1 MSIPRQQPDEA
12 FAPQLGGDYQKN
24 PELKVLAD
32 ISTSLSMDVDVEHLL
47 DSFLGTM
54 VRLSNAHAGIVRV
67 LTADGK
73 SLRIIGAEGLPQET
87 VAAHSIMPL
96 DTALCGQPV
105 GGSIKNLPYLFECKG
120 NTAEAFGLEDG
131 WVVALPLRYKN
142 TLLGV
147 YNLFLKKDQAIPED
161 VSLLFASISE
171 HLGMALENARLTRE
185 NLRITLMNERQM
197 LANEIHDSL
206 AQTLA
211 YMKMRLAMLREAVE
225 GNKAELTE
233 KYLSDVD
240 HALESAYSGLRELI
254 SQFRHRMDPRGIIPA
269 LQELLDS
276 VTRKIDAQVKLDNQV
291 KDLALTADQEVQVY
305 RIAQEAL
312 ANICK
317 HSYARKVQIVLED
330 TGTHY
335 RISIIDD
342 GIGLYAA
349 GHTGPGMHF
358 GMNIMRERAERIK
371 GMVEIRSRVGGGTRV
386 TLVFPHAPQGKPA

>member
-1 MSIPRQQPDEA
+1 MSIPRKHPEDA
-12 FAPQLGGDYQKN
+12 YAPQLGGDYQKN
-24 PELKVLAD
+24 PELQVLAD
-32 ISTSLSMDVDVEHLL
+32 ISSSLSMDVDVEHLL

-67 LTADGK
+67 LTSDGK
-73 SLRIIGAEGLPQET
+73 GLRIIGAEGLPQEAL
-87 VAAHSIMPL
+87 AAHSIMPL
-96 DTALCGQPV
+96 ETALCGQPI
-105 GGSIKNLPYLFECKG
+105 GSSIKNLPYLFECKG
-120 NTAEAFGLEDG
+120 NIAEAFGIEDG

-147 YNLFLKKDQAIPED
+147 YNLFLKKNQAIPED

-211 YMKMRLAMLREAVE
+211 YMKMRLAMLREVVD
-225 GNKAELTE
+225 GDKPELTE
-233 KYLSDVD
+233 KYLTDVD

-254 SQFRHRMDPRGIIPA
+254 SQFRHRMDPRGIVPA
-269 LQELLDS
+269 LQELLES
-276 VTRKIDAQVKLDNQV
+276 VTKKVDAQVKLDNQV
-291 KDLALTADQEVQVY
+291 RDLTLTADQEVQVY

-335 RISIIDD
+335 RVSIIDD

-386 TLVFPHAPQGKPA
+386 TLVFPHATQGKAT

>member
-1 MSIPRQQPDEA
+1 MSKTRQQSDDA
-12 FAPQLGGDYQKN
+12 LAPQLGGDYQKN
-24 PELKVLAD
+24 PELQVLAD

-67 LTADGK
+67 LTSDGK
-73 SLRIIGAEGLPQET
+73 GLRIIGAEGLPQE
-87 VAAHSIMPL
+87 VLAEHSVMPL
-96 DTALCGQPV
+96 ETALCGQPI
-105 GGSIKNLPYLFECKG
+105 GASIKNLPYLFECKG
-120 NTAEAFGLEDG
+120 NIAQAFGMEDG

-147 YNLFLKKDQAIPED
+147 YNLFLKKNQAIPED

-225 GNKAELTE
+225 GSKPELTE

-269 LQELLDS
+269 LQELLEG
-276 VTRKIDAQVKLDNQV
+276 VTRKIDVQIKLDNQI
-291 KDLALTADQEVQVY
+291 KDLALTPDQEVQVY

-317 HSYARKVQIVLED
+317 HSYARKVQLLLED

-386 TLVFPHAPQGKPA
+386 TLVFPHSAQGIPL

>member
-1 MSIPRQQPDEA
+1 MRNPPQQPDDS
-12 FAPQLGGDYQKN
+12 FAPQLGGNRQSTD
-24 PELKVLAD
+24 LKVLTD
-32 ISTSLSMDVDVEHLL
+32 IAASLSMDVDVEHLL

-54 VRLSNAHAGIVRV
+54 VRLSSAHAGIVRV
-67 LTADGK
+67 LTPDGK
-73 SLRIIGAEGLPQET
+73 HLRIVGSEGLPQEAL
-87 VAAHSIMPL
+87 AANNVMPL
-96 DTALCGQPV
+96 ETALCGQTV
-105 GGSIKNLPYLFECKG
+105 GASLKNLPYLFECRG
-120 NTAEAFGLEDG
+120 NTAQAFGMEGG
-131 WVVALPLRYKN
+131 WVVALPLKYKN

-161 VSLLFASISE
+161 VSLLFASIIE
-171 HLGMALENARLTRE
+171 HLGMAMENARLTRE

-211 YMKMRLAMLREAVE
+211 YMKMRLAMLREVVN
-225 GNKAELTE
+225 GDKPELTE

-269 LQELLDS
+269 LQELLDG
-276 VTRKIDAQVKLDNQV
+276 VTRKIDARVKLDNQV
-291 KDLALTADQEVQVY
+291 KDLVLTADQEAQVY
-305 RIAQEAL
+305 RIVQEAL

-317 HSYARKVQIVLED
+317 HSYARLVQVVLED
-330 TGTHY
+330 TGSHY
-335 RISIIDD
+335 RISVIDD

-386 TLVFPHAPQGKPA
+386 TLVFPHALSGTQK

>member
-1 MSIPRQQPDEA
+1 MRNPQQHPDDSY
-12 FAPQLGGDYQKN
+12 APQLGGDKPKN
-24 PELKVLAD
+24 TDLKVLTD
-32 ISTSLSMDVDVEHLL
+32 IAASLSMDVDVEHLL

-54 VRLSNAHAGIVRV
+54 VRLANARAGIVRV
-67 LTADGK
+67 LTPDGK
-73 SLRIIGAEGLPQET
+73 SLRIVGAEGLPQEALAQYN
-87 VAAHSIMPL
+87 VMPL
-96 DTALCGQPV
+96 ETALCGQPL
-105 GGSIKNLPYLFECKG
+105 GASIKNLPYLFECKG
-120 NTAEAFGLEDG
+120 NTAQAFGMEGG
-131 WVVALPLRYKN
+131 WVVALPLKYKN

-161 VSLLFASISE
+161 ISVLFTSIIE
-171 HLGMALENARLTRE
+171 HLGMAMENARLTRE

-197 LANEIHDSL
+197 LASEIHDSL

-211 YMKMRLAMLREAVE
+211 YMKMRLAMLREVIN
-225 GNKAELTE
+225 GDKPELTE

-254 SQFRHRMDPRGIIPA
+254 SQFRQRMDPRGIIPA
-269 LQELLDS
+269 LQELLDG
-276 VTRKIDAQVKLDNQV
+276 VTKKIEAKVKLDNQV
-291 KDLALTADQEVQVY
+291 KDLVLTPDQEAQVY
-305 RIAQEAL
+305 RIVQEAL

-317 HSYARKVQIVLED
+317 HSYARLVQIVLED

-335 RISIIDD
+335 RVSVIDD

-371 GMVEIRSRVGGGTRV
+371 GLVEIRSRVGGGTRV
-386 TLVFPHAPQGKPA
+386 TLVFPHSQQAVLK

>member
-1 MSIPRQQPDEA
+1 MRNPQQHSDDS
-12 FAPQLGGDYQKN
+12 FAPQLGGDHPQN
-24 PELKVLAD
+24 TDLKVLTD
-32 ISTSLSMDVDVEHLL
+32 IAASLSMDVDVEHLL

-67 LTADGK
+67 LTPDGK
-73 SLRIIGAEGLPQET
+73 GLRVVGAEGLPQEALAT
-87 VAAHSIMPL
+87 NSIMPL
-96 DTALCGQPV
+96 ETALCGQPV
-105 GGSIKNLPYLFECKG
+105 GASIKNLPYLFECKG
-120 NTAEAFGLEDG
+120 NTAQAFGMEGG
-131 WVVALPLRYKN
+131 WVVALPLKYKN

-161 VSLLFASISE
+161 VSLLFASIIE
-171 HLGMALENARLTRE
+171 HLGMAMENTRLTRE

-197 LANEIHDSL
+197 LASEIHDSL

-211 YMKMRLAMLREAVE
+211 YMKMRLAMLREAVN
-225 GNKAELTE
+225 GDKPELTE
-233 KYLSDVD
+233 KYLTDVD
-240 HALESAYSGLRELI
+240 SALESAYSGLRELI

-269 LQELLDS
+269 LQELLEG
-276 VTRKIDAQVKLDNQV
+276 VTKKIDAKVKFDNQI
-291 KDLALTADQEVQVY
+291 KGLALTPDQEVQVY
-305 RIAQEAL
+305 RIVQEAL

-317 HSYARKVQIVLED
+317 HSYARTVQVVLED
-330 TGTHY
+330 TATHY

-349 GHTGPGMHF
+349 GHTGAGMHF

-386 TLVFPHAPQGKPA
+386 TLVFPHAQQTTLK

>member
-1 MSIPRQQPDEA
+1 MRNPHKQSDKA
-12 FAPQLGGDYQKN
+12 FAPQLGGERQQNTD
-24 PELKVLAD
+24 LKVLTD
-32 ISTSLSMDVDVEHLL
+32 IAASLSVDVDVEHLL

-67 LTADGK
+67 LTPDGK
-73 SLRIIGAEGLPQET
+73 SLRIVGAEGLPQDAL
-87 VAAHSIMPL
+87 AANNVMPL
-96 DTALCGQPV
+96 ETALCGQPV
-105 GGSIKNLPYLFECKG
+105 GSSIKNLPYLFECKG
-120 NTAEAFGLEDG
+120 NTAQAFGMEGG
-131 WVVALPLRYKN
+131 WVVALPLKYKN

-161 VSLLFASISE
+161 VSLLFASIIE
-171 HLGMALENARLTRE
+171 HLGMAMENARLTRE

-211 YMKMRLAMLREAVE
+211 YMKMRLAMLREAVN
-225 GNKAELTE
+225 GDKPELTE

-240 HALESAYSGLRELI
+240 SALESAYSGLRELI
-254 SQFRHRMDPRGIIPA
+254 SQFRHRMDPRGILPA
-269 LQELLDS
+269 LQELLDG
-276 VTRKIDAQVKLDNQV
+276 VARKIDARVKLENQV
-291 KDLALTADQEVQVY
+291 KDLALTADQEAQVY
-305 RIAQEAL
+305 RIVQEAL

-317 HSYARKVQIVLED
+317 HSYARMVQVVLED
-330 TGTHY
+330 TGSHY

-386 TLVFPHAPQGKPA
+386 TLVFPHAHQAAMK

>member
-1 MSIPRQQPDEA
+1 MRKSQQHADQS
-12 FAPQLGGDYQKN
+12 FAPQLAGERPQHTD
-24 PELKVLAD
+24 LKVLTD
-32 ISTSLSMDVDVEHLL
+32 IAASLSMDVDVEHLL

-67 LTADGK
+67 LTPDGK
-73 SLRIIGAEGLPQET
+73 SLRIVGAEGLPQEAL
-87 VAAHSIMPL
+87 AANSVMPL
-96 DTALCGQPV
+96 ETALCGQPV
-105 GGSIKNLPYLFECKG
+105 GSSIKNLPYLFECKG
-120 NTAEAFGLEDG
+120 NTAKAFGMEGG
-131 WVVALPLRYKN
+131 WVVALPLKYKN

-161 VSLLFASISE
+161 VSLLFASIIE
-171 HLGMALENARLTRE
+171 HLGMAMENARLTRE

-211 YMKMRLAMLREAVE
+211 YMKMRLAMLREAMH
-225 GNKAELTE
+225 GDKPELAE
-233 KYLSDVD
+233 KYLGDVD
-240 HALESAYSGLRELI
+240 SALESAYSGLRELI
-254 SQFRHRMDPRGIIPA
+254 SQFRHRMDPRGILPA
-269 LQELLDS
+269 LQELLDG
-276 VTRKIDAQVKLDNQV
+276 VARKIDARVKLDNQA
-291 KDLALTADQEVQVY
+291 KDLVLTPDQEAQVY
-305 RIAQEAL
+305 RIVQEAL

-317 HSYARKVQIVLED
+317 HSYARNVQVVIED
-330 TGTHY
+330 TGSHY
-335 RISIIDD
+335 RISVIDD

-386 TLVFPHAPQGKPA
+386 TLVFPHASPATQK

>member
-1 MSIPRQQPDEA
+1 MRNSQNHSDKA
-12 FAPQLGGDYQKN
+12 FAPQLGGERPQNTD
-24 PELKVLAD
+24 LKVLTD
-32 ISTSLSMDVDVEHLL
+32 IAASLSVDVDVEHLL

-54 VRLSNAHAGIVRV
+54 VRLTNAHAGIVRV
-67 LTADGK
+67 LTPDGK
-73 SLRIIGAEGLPQET
+73 SLRIVGAEGLPQEAL
-87 VAAHSIMPL
+87 VSNSVMPL
-96 DTALCGQPV
+96 ETALCGQPV
-105 GGSIKNLPYLFECKG
+105 GASIKNLPYLFECKG
-120 NTAEAFGLEDG
+120 NTAQAFGMEGG
-131 WVVALPLRYKN
+131 WVVALPLKYKN

-161 VSLLFASISE
+161 VSLLFASIIE
-171 HLGMALENARLTRE
+171 HLGMAMENARLTRE

-211 YMKMRLAMLREAVE
+211 YMKMRLAMLREAVN
-225 GNKAELTE
+225 GDKPELTD
-233 KYLSDVD
+233 KYLTDVD
-240 HALESAYSGLRELI
+240 SALESAYSGLRELI
-254 SQFRHRMDPRGIIPA
+254 SQFRHRMDPRGILPA
-269 LQELLDS
+269 LQELLDG
-276 VTRKIDAQVKLDNQV
+276 VARKIDAKVKLDNQA
-291 KDLALTADQEVQVY
+291 KDLALTADQEAQVY
-305 RIAQEAL
+305 RIVQEAL

-317 HSYARKVQIVLED
+317 HSYARMVQVVLEG

-335 RISIIDD
+335 RISVIDD

-386 TLVFPHAPQGKPA
+386 TLVFPHAQQSGKK

>member
-1 MSIPRQQPDEA
+1 MRNPRHHPDA
-12 FAPQLGGDYQKN
+12 TLKPQLGGDYQRN

-73 SLRIIGAEGLPQET
+73 GLRVIGAEGLNHEAL
-87 VAAHSIMPL
+87 AAHDVMPL
-96 DTALCGQPV
+96 ETALCGQPI

-120 NTAEAFGLEDG
+120 DTAKAFGIEDG

-147 YNLFLKKDQAIPED
+147 YNLFLKKNQAIPED

-185 NLRITLMNERQM
+185 NLRISLMNERQM

-211 YMKMRLAMLREAVE
+211 YMKMRLAMLRDAIE
-225 GNKAELTE
+225 GNKPELTE
-233 KYLSDVD
+233 KYLSEVD

-276 VTRKIDAQVKLDNQV
+276 VTRKIDAQVTLDNQV
-291 KDLALTADQEVQVY
+291 KDLYLTADQEVQVY

-317 HSYARKVQIVLED
+317 HSYARKVRILLED
-330 TGTHY
+330 TGTHH
-335 RISIIDD
+335 RVSIIDD

-386 TLVFPHAPQGKPA
+386 TLVFPRAAQGLPP

>member
-1 MSIPRQQPDEA
+1 MRNPQQQPDQA
-12 FAPQLGGDYQKN
+12 FAPQLGGERPPSTD
-24 PELKVLAD
+24 LKVLTD
-32 ISTSLSMDVDVEHLL
+32 IAASLSMDVDVEHLL

-67 LTADGK
+67 LTPDGK
-73 SLRIIGAEGLPQET
+73 GLRIVGAEGLPQEALAT
-87 VAAHSIMPL
+87 NSVMPL
-96 DTALCGQPV
+96 ETALCGQPV
-105 GGSIKNLPYLFECKG
+105 GSSIKNLPYLFECKG
-120 NTAEAFGLEDG
+120 NTAQAFGMEGG
-131 WVVALPLRYKN
+131 WVVALPLKYKN

-161 VSLLFASISE
+161 VSLLFASIIE
-171 HLGMALENARLTRE
+171 HLGMAMENARLTRE

-211 YMKMRLAMLREAVE
+211 YMKMRLAMLREAVN
-225 GNKAELTE
+225 GDKPELTE
-233 KYLSDVD
+233 KYLGDVD
-240 HALESAYSGLRELI
+240 SALESAYSGLRELI
-254 SQFRHRMDPRGIIPA
+254 SQFRHRMDPRGILPA
-269 LQELLDS
+269 LQELLDG
-276 VTRKIDAQVKLDNQV
+276 VTKKIDAKVKLDNQV
-291 KDLALTADQEVQVY
+291 KDIALTADQEAQVY
-305 RIAQEAL
+305 RIVQEAL

-317 HSYARKVQIVLED
+317 HSYARMVQVALED

-335 RISIIDD
+335 RISVIDD

-386 TLVFPHAPQGKPA
+386 TLVFPHALQAGMK

>member
-1 MSIPRQQPDEA
+1 MSRTQESL
-12 FAPQLGGDYQKN
+12 APQLGAGARQNTD
-24 PELKVLAD
+24 LKVLTD
-32 ISTSLSMDVDVEHLL
+32 IAASLSMDVDVEHLL

-54 VRLSNAHAGIVRV
+54 VRLTNAHAGIVRV
-67 LTADGK
+67 LTPDGK
-73 SLRIIGAEGLPQET
+73 NLRIVGAEGLPQEALT
-87 VAAHSIMPL
+87 QYSLMPIE
-96 DTALCGQPV
+96 TALCGLPV
-105 GGSIKNLPYLFECKG
+105 AASIKNLPYLFECRG
-120 NTAEAFGLEDG
+120 NTAQVFGMEGD
-131 WVVALPLRYKN
+131 WVVALPLKYKN

-161 VSLLFASISE
+161 VSLLFVSIIE
-171 HLGMALENARLTRE
+171 HLGMAMENARLTRE

-211 YMKMRLAMLREAVE
+211 YMKMRLAMLREVIH
-225 GNKAELTE
+225 GDKPELTE
-233 KYLSDVD
+233 KYLTDVD
-240 HALESAYSGLRELI
+240 GALESAYSGLRELI
-254 SQFRHRMDPRGIIPA
+254 SQFRHRMDPRGIVPA
-269 LQELLDS
+269 LHELLEG
-276 VTRKIDAQVKLDNQV
+276 VTKKIEAKVKLDNQT
-291 KDLALTADQEVQVY
+291 KELNLTPDQEVQVY

-317 HSYARKVQIVLED
+317 HSYARQVQIVLED

-335 RISIIDD
+335 RVSVIDD

-386 TLVFPHAPQGKPA
+386 TLVFPHAAQGTPA

>member
-1 MSIPRQQPDEA
+1 MSSSQENY
-12 FAPQLGGDYQKN
+12 APQLGETPHHNTD
-24 PELKVLAD
+24 LKVLTD
-32 ISTSLSMDVDVEHLL
+32 IAESLSMNVDVEHLL

-54 VRLSNAHAGIVRV
+54 VRLTNAQAGIVRV
-67 LTADGK
+67 LTPDGK
-73 SLRIIGAEGLPQET
+73 SLRIVGSEGLPADAITQYN
-87 VAAHSIMPL
+87 VMPL
-96 DTALCGQPV
+96 ETAMCGLPL
-105 GGSIKNLPYLFECKG
+105 GASIKNLPYLFECKG
-120 NTAEAFGLEDG
+120 NTAQAFGMEGG
-131 WVVALPLRYKN
+131 WVVALPLKYKN
-142 TLLGV
+142 TLLGA

-161 VSLLFASISE
+161 VSLLFVSIIE
-171 HLGMALENARLTRE
+171 HLGMAMENARLTRE

-197 LANEIHDSL
+197 LASEIHDSL

-211 YMKMRLAMLREAVE
+211 YMKMRLAMLREVVN
-225 GNKAELTE
+225 GDKPELTE

-240 HALESAYSGLRELI
+240 GALESAYSGLRELI

-269 LQELLDS
+269 LQELLEG
-276 VTRKIDAQVKLDNQV
+276 VTKKIDAKVKLDNQT
-291 KDLALTADQEVQVY
+291 KNLTLTADQEVQVY

-317 HSYARKVQIVLED
+317 HSYARLVQIVLED

-335 RISIIDD
+335 RISVIDN

-371 GMVEIRSRVGGGTRV
+371 GLVEIRSRVGGGTRV
-386 TLVFPHAPQGKPA
+386 TLVFPHATQTGTPA

>member
-1 MSIPRQQPDEA
+1 
-12 FAPQLGGDYQKN
+12 
-24 PELKVLAD
+24 
-32 ISTSLSMDVDVEHLL
+32 
-47 DSFLGTM
+47 
-54 VRLSNAHAGIVRV
+54 
-67 LTADGK
+67 
-73 SLRIIGAEGLPQET
+73 
-87 VAAHSIMPL
+87 
-96 DTALCGQPV
+96 
-105 GGSIKNLPYLFECKG
+105 
-120 NTAEAFGLEDG
+120 
-131 WVVALPLRYKN
+131 
-142 TLLGV
+142 
-147 YNLFLKKDQAIPED
+147 
-161 VSLLFASISE
+161 
-171 HLGMALENARLTRE
+171 MALENARLTRE

-211 YMKMRLAMLREAVE
+211 YMKMRLAMLREVVD
-225 GNKAELTE
+225 GDKPELTE
-233 KYLSDVD
+233 KYLTDVD

-254 SQFRHRMDPRGIIPA
+254 SQFRHRMDPRGIVPA
-269 LQELLDS
+269 LQELLES
-276 VTRKIDAQVKLDNQV
+276 VTKKIDAQVKLDNQV
-291 KDLALTADQEVQVY
+291 RDLALTADQEVQVY

-335 RISIIDD
+335 RVSIIDD

-386 TLVFPHAPQGKPA
+386 TLVFPHAPQGIAT

>member
-1 MSIPRQQPDEA
+1 MRNPDPHHDQSL
-12 FAPQLGGDYQKN
+12 APQLGGGQPQNTD
-24 PELKVLAD
+24 LKVLTD
-32 ISTSLSMDVDVEHLL
+32 IAASLSMDVDVEHLL

-54 VRLSNAHAGIVRV
+54 VRLSSAHAGIVRV
-67 LTADGK
+67 LTPDGK
-73 SLRIIGAEGLPQET
+73 GLRVVGAEGLPQDALNT
-87 VAAHSIMPL
+87 NSVMPL
-96 DTALCGQPV
+96 ETALCGQPV
-105 GGSIKNLPYLFECKG
+105 GASIKNLPYLFECKG
-120 NTAEAFGLEDG
+120 NTAQAFGMEGD
-131 WVVALPLRYKN
+131 WVVALPIKYKN

-161 VSLLFASISE
+161 VSLLFTSIIE
-171 HLGMALENARLTRE
+171 HLGMAMENARLTRE

-211 YMKMRLAMLREAVE
+211 YMKMRLAMLREAISV
-225 GNKAELTE
+225 NKPDLTE

-269 LQELLDS
+269 LQELLDGVS
-276 VTRKIDAQVKLDNQV
+276 KKIDAQVKLDNQA
-291 KDLALTADQEVQVY
+291 KGLALTPDQEVQVY
-305 RIAQEAL
+305 RIVQEAL

-317 HSYARKVQIVLED
+317 HSYARQVQVVLED

-335 RISIIDD
+335 RVSVIDD

-371 GMVEIRSRVGGGTRV
+371 GLVEIRSRVGGGTRV
-386 TLVFPHAPQGKPA
+386 TLVFPHAALGTPK

>member
-1 MSIPRQQPDEA
+1 MSKTLETY
-12 FAPQLGGDYQKN
+12 APQFAEMPAQNTD
-24 PELKVLAD
+24 LKVLTD
-32 ISTSLSMDVDVEHLL
+32 IAESLSMNVDVEHLL

-54 VRLSNAHAGIVRV
+54 MRLTNAQAGIVRV
-67 LTADGK
+67 LTPDGK
-73 SLRIIGAEGLPQET
+73 SLRIVGSEGLPQEAVT
-87 VAAHSIMPL
+87 QHNIMPL
-96 DTALCGQPV
+96 ESAMCGMPL
-105 GGSIKNLPYLFECKG
+105 GASIKNLPYLFECKG
-120 NTAEAFGLEDG
+120 NTAQAFGMEGG
-131 WVVALPLRYKN
+131 WVVALPLKYKN
-142 TLLGV
+142 TLLGA

-161 VSLLFASISE
+161 VSLLFVSIIE
-171 HLGMALENARLTRE
+171 HLGMAMENARLTRE

-197 LANEIHDSL
+197 LASEIHDSL

-211 YMKMRLAMLREAVE
+211 YMKMRLAMLREVVN
-225 GNKAELTE
+225 GDKPELTE

-240 HALESAYSGLRELI
+240 GALESAYSGLRELI

-269 LQELLDS
+269 LQELLEG
-276 VTRKIDAQVKLDNQV
+276 VTKKIEAKVKLDNQT
-291 KDLALTADQEVQVY
+291 KDLTLTADQEVQVY

-317 HSYARKVQIVLED
+317 HSYARLVQIVLED

-335 RISIIDD
+335 RVSVIDD

-371 GMVEIRSRVGGGTRV
+371 GLVEIRSRVGGGTRV
-386 TLVFPHAPQGKPA
+386 TLVFPHATQTGTQA

>member
-1 MSIPRQQPDEA
+1 MRNSQQPSDQA
-12 FAPQLGGDYQKN
+12 FAPQLGGDSRHATD
-24 PELKVLAD
+24 LKVLTD
-32 ISTSLSMDVDVEHLL
+32 IAASLSMDVDVEHLL

-54 VRLSNAHAGIVRV
+54 VRLANARAGIVRV
-67 LTADGK
+67 LTPDGK
-73 SLRIIGAEGLPQET
+73 SLRIVGAEGLPQET
-87 VAAHSIMPL
+87 LSQYNVMPL
-96 DTALCGQPV
+96 ETALCGQPI
-105 GGSIKNLPYLFECKG
+105 GASIKNLPYLFECKG
-120 NTAEAFGLEDG
+120 NTAQAFGMEGG
-131 WVVALPLRYKN
+131 WVVALPLKYKN

-147 YNLFLKKDQAIPED
+147 YNLFLQKDQAIPED
-161 VSLLFASISE
+161 ISVLFTSIIE
-171 HLGMALENARLTRE
+171 HLGMAMENARLTRE

-211 YMKMRLAMLREAVE
+211 YMKMRLAMLREVVN
-225 GNKAELTE
+225 GDKPELTE

-269 LQELLDS
+269 LQELLEG
-276 VTRKIDAQVKLDNQV
+276 VTQKIDAKVKLDNQV
-291 KDLALTADQEVQVY
+291 KDLALTPDQEVQVY
-305 RIAQEAL
+305 RIVQEAL

-317 HSYARKVQIVLED
+317 HSYARQVQIVLED

-335 RISIIDD
+335 RVSVIDD

-386 TLVFPHAPQGKPA
+386 TLVFPHAHAVNK

>member
-1 MSIPRQQPDEA
+1 MRNPQKQSDKA
-12 FAPQLGGDYQKN
+12 FAPQLGGERQQNTD
-24 PELKVLAD
+24 LKVLTD
-32 ISTSLSMDVDVEHLL
+32 IAASLSVDVDVEHLL

-67 LTADGK
+67 LTPDGK
-73 SLRIIGAEGLPQET
+73 SLRIVGAEGLPQDAL
-87 VAAHSIMPL
+87 AANNVMPL
-96 DTALCGQPV
+96 ETALCGQPV
-105 GGSIKNLPYLFECKG
+105 GSSIKNLPYLFECKG
-120 NTAEAFGLEDG
+120 NTAQAFGMEGG
-131 WVVALPLRYKN
+131 WVVALPLKYKN

-161 VSLLFASISE
+161 VSLLFASIIE
-171 HLGMALENARLTRE
+171 HLGMAMENARLTRE

-211 YMKMRLAMLREAVE
+211 YMKMRLAMLREAVN
-225 GNKAELTE
+225 GDKPELTE

-240 HALESAYSGLRELI
+240 SALESAYSGLRELI
-254 SQFRHRMDPRGIIPA
+254 SQFRHRMDPRGILPA
-269 LQELLDS
+269 LQELLDG
-276 VTRKIDAQVKLDNQV
+276 VARKIDAKVKLENQV
-291 KDLALTADQEVQVY
+291 KDLALTADQEAQVY
-305 RIAQEAL
+305 RIVQEAL

-317 HSYARKVQIVLED
+317 HSYARMVQVVLED
-330 TGTHY
+330 TGSHY

-386 TLVFPHAPQGKPA
+386 TLVFPHAHQASMK

>member
-1 MSIPRQQPDEA
+1 MSKTQETY
-12 FAPQLGGDYQKN
+12 APQLGEMPRQNTD
-24 PELKVLAD
+24 LKVLTD
-32 ISTSLSMDVDVEHLL
+32 IAESLSMNVDVEHLL

-54 VRLSNAHAGIVRV
+54 VRLTNAHAGIVRV
-67 LTADGK
+67 LTPDGK
-73 SLRIIGAEGLPQET
+73 NLRIVGAEGLPQET
-87 VAAHSIMPL
+87 LAQHAIMPL
-96 DTALCGQPV
+96 ETALCGQPV
-105 GGSIKNLPYLFECKG
+105 GSSIKNLPYLFECKG
-120 NTAEAFGLEDG
+120 NTAEAFGMEGG
-131 WVVALPLRYKN
+131 WVVALPLKYKN

-161 VSLLFASISE
+161 VSLLFVSIIE
-171 HLGMALENARLTRE
+171 HLGMAMENARLTRE

-211 YMKMRLAMLREAVE
+211 YMKMRLAMLREVV
-225 GNKAELTE
+225 NDDKPELTE
-233 KYLSDVD
+233 KYLTDVD
-240 HALESAYSGLRELI
+240 GALESAYSGLRELI

-269 LQELLDS
+269 LQELLEG
-276 VTRKIDAQVKLDNQV
+276 VTKKIDAKVKFDNQTRDV
-291 KDLALTADQEVQVY
+291 TLTADQEVQVY
-305 RIAQEAL
+305 RIVQEAL

-317 HSYARKVQIVLED
+317 HSYARLVQIVLED

-335 RISIIDD
+335 RISVIDD

-371 GMVEIRSRVGGGTRV
+371 GLVEIRSRVGGGTRV
-386 TLVFPHAPQGKPA
+386 TLVFPHAPQTGLQA

>member
-1 MSIPRQQPDEA
+1 MSNPRQQPDAA

-24 PELKVLAD
+24 PELQVLAD
-32 ISTSLSMDVDVEHLL
+32 ISSSLSMDVDVEHLL

-67 LTADGK
+67 LTSDGK
-73 SLRIIGAEGLPQET
+73 GLRIIGGEGLPQEAL
-87 VAAHSIMPL
+87 AAHNVMPL
-96 DTALCGQPV
+96 ETALCGQPI
-105 GGSIKNLPYLFECKG
+105 GSSIKNLPYLFECKG
-120 NTAEAFGLEDG
+120 NIAEAFGIEDG

-147 YNLFLKKDQAIPED
+147 YNLFLKKNQAIPED

-211 YMKMRLAMLREAVE
+211 YMKMRLAMLREVVN
-225 GNKAELTE
+225 GNKPELTE

-269 LQELLDS
+269 LQELLES
-276 VTRKIDAQVKLDNQV
+276 VTKKVDAQVKLDNQV
-291 KDLALTADQEVQVY
+291 SDLALTADQEVQVY

-335 RISIIDD
+335 RVSIIDD

-371 GMVEIRSRVGGGTRV
+371 GLVEIRSRVGGGTRV
-386 TLVFPHAPQGKPA
+386 TLVFPHVQHGLSA